1 MIDFTFDRSAIDA
14 LVAGGE
20 SETVEFKKSTAE
32 HERAAKTICGM
43 ANQRG
48 GVVLFGVAPDGR
60 VSGQQVSERTLERLT
75 QSLDDVRPH
84 PSYTLQQIV
93 VDGDREVLAIV
104 VDRGADRPYRHRGVG
119 YMRVGAVTQALSEE
133 RAQQITVE
141 ARHGSTRWETEIS
154 QLSMDVLDNAEIVRA
169 VRDGVA
175 LGRIPPDAST
185 DIVEVLQRFNLLE
198 NGQLTNA
205 AVALFGRRDEI
216 GSSYAQCQ
224 IRLGR
229 FLGVDR
235 LAPMSDDQLI
245 RGGLCMLLR
254 HATQFVADHLH
265 LRAELPAGATV
276 RVDTPEIPPEALRE
290 AIANALAHRDYTI
303 SGGVTVAVFDDRVE
317 ISSPGPL
324 AWGITVERLLSLR
337 ESRPWNPSIADV
349 MFRRGLIEAWGV
361 GVGRMFQLAAENGLY
376 PPEIESDPLT
386 TRIVF
391 TRPGF
396 VSQRILAG
404 LTSDQAAVI
413 VVIAS
418 SAQATVSTIVERVGR
433 PRRTVQR
440 TLETLADAGKIEL
453 VHAGRYARWRIVAH

>member
-1 MIDFTFDRSAIDA
+1 MTDAFDRATIDTLA
-14 LVAGGE
+14 AAGE

-32 HERAAKTICGM
+32 HERAARTVCGM

-48 GVVLFGVAPDGR
+48 GVVLFGIEPSGR
-60 VSGQQVSERTLERLT
+60 VVGQQVSERTLERLA
-75 QSLDDVRPH
+75 QSFDDIRPH
-84 PSYTLQQIV
+84 PSYTVRHLDV
-93 VDGDREVLAIV
+93 GAAREVLAIT
-104 VDRGADRPYRHRGVG
+104 VDRGADRPYRHRGVA
-119 YMRVGAVTQALSEE
+119 YIRVGAVTQPLSEE
-133 RAQQITVE
+133 RAQQITIE
-141 ARHGSTRWETEIS
+141 TRHGSKRWETEAS
-154 QLSMDVLDNAEIVRA
+154 AVGLDALDDTEIVRT
-169 VRDGVA
+169 VRDGIS
-175 LGRIPPDAST
+175 LGRIPPDSST
-185 DIVEVLQRFNLLE
+185 DPGDALQRFDLVAD
-198 NGQLTNA
+198 GGLTNA
-205 AVALFGRRDEI
+205 AVALFGGRDAV
-216 GSSYAQCQ
+216 GAAYSQCQ

-235 LAPMSDDQLI
+235 MAPMSDDQLI

-254 HATQFVADHLH
+254 HATQFLADHLH

-324 AWGITVERLLSLR
+324 AWGITVERLLTLR
-337 ESRPWNPSIADV
+337 ESRPWNPTIADV

-361 GVGRMFQLAAENGLY
+361 GIGRMFQLATDHGLY
-376 PPEIESDPLT
+376 PPEIDSEPLA

-396 VSQRILAG
+396 VPQRVLAT
-404 LTSDQAAVI
+404 LTAD
-413 VVIAS
+413 
-418 SAQATVSTIVERVGR
+418 QATVLRAVASTDETTISTLVERIGR

-440 TLETLADAGKIEL
+440 TLETLADSGRVEL
-453 VHAGRYARWRIVAH
+453 VHAGRYARWRIAAH

>member
-1 MIDFTFDRSAIDA
+1 MTSPSLNRASVEA
-14 LVAGGE
+14 LAKAGE

-32 HERAAKTICGM
+32 HERASKTVCGM

-60 VSGQQVSERTLERLT
+60 IPGQQVSERTLERLA
-75 QSLDDVRPH
+75 QSLDDIRPH
-84 PSYTLQQIV
+84 PSYTLQQV
-93 VDGDREVLAIV
+93 LLDGDREVLAIT
-104 VDRGADRPYRHRGVG
+104 VDRGADRPYRHRGVAFI
-119 YMRVGAVTQALSEE
+119 RVGAVTQALSEE

-141 ARHGSTRWETEIS
+141 TRHTSNRWETEVSPLTIN
-154 QLSMDVLDNAEIVRA
+154 VLDDAEIVAA
-169 VRDGVA
+169 VRDGVL

-185 DIVEVLQRFNLLE
+185 DVVDVLHRFNLLD
-198 NGQLTNA
+198 NGQLTSA
-205 AVALFGRRDEI
+205 AVALFVRRDTA
-216 GSSYAQCQ
+216 GASYAQCH

-229 FLGVDR
+229 FLGTDR

-245 RGGLCMLLR
+245 RGGLFMLLR
-254 HATQFVADHLH
+254 HATQFLADHLR

-276 RVDTPEIPPEALRE
+276 RIDTPEIPPEALRE

-324 AWGITVERLLSLR
+324 AWGISVERLLSLR

-349 MFRRGLIEAWGV
+349 MFRRGFIEAWGV
-361 GVGRMFQLAAENGLY
+361 GVGRMFQLTAEHGLY
-376 PPEIESDPLT
+376 PPEIESEPLT
-386 TRIVF
+386 TRITF
-391 TRPGF
+391 TRPGHLPARF
-396 VSQRILAG
+396 LVGLA
-404 LTSDQAAVI
+404 SDQADAMRA
-413 VVIAS
+413 IAS
-418 SAQATVSTIVERVGR
+418 TKEANVSTIVQRVGR

-453 VHAGRYARWRIVAH
+453 VHAGRYARWRIVAQ

>member
-1 MIDFTFDRSAIDA
+1 MTPADLDRAAVEA
-14 LVAGGE
+14 LADNGE

-32 HERAAKTICGM
+32 HERASKTVCGM

-60 VSGQQVSERTLERLT
+60 ILGQQVSERTLERRA
-75 QSLDDVRPH
+75 QSLDDIRPH
-84 PSYTLQQIV
+84 PSYRLCNV
-93 VDGDREVLAIV
+93 VIDGDREILAII
-104 VDRGADRPYRHRGVG
+104 VDRGADRPYRHRGVA
-119 YMRVGAVTQALSEE
+119 YIRDGAVTQALSEE

-141 ARHGSTRWETEIS
+141 TRHGANRWETEVS
-154 QLSMDVLDNAEIVRA
+154 SLTVEALDDTEIARA
-169 VRDGVA
+169 VREGVA
-175 LGRIPPDAST
+175 LGRIPSDAST
-185 DIVEVLQRFNLLE
+185 NTADALQRFNLL
-198 NGQLTNA
+198 NDAKLTNA
-205 AVALFGRRDEI
+205 AVALFARRDETG
-216 GSSYAQCQ
+216 GSFTQCQ

-229 FLGVDR
+229 FLGIDR

-254 HATQFVADHLH
+254 HATQFLADHLR
-265 LRAELPAGATV
+265 LRAELPAGASV

-290 AIANALAHRDYTI
+290 AVANALAHRDYTI

-337 ESRPWNPSIADV
+337 ESRPWNPSLADV

-361 GVGRMFQLAAENGLY
+361 GVGRMFQLTADHGLY
-376 PPEIESDPLT
+376 PPEIDSEPLT
-386 TRIVF
+386 TRVTF

-396 VSQRILAG
+396 VPSRVLNG
-404 LTSDQAAVI
+404 LTSDQITVI
-413 VVIAS
+413 RSLAS
-418 SAQATVSTIVERVGR
+418 TGEASVSTIVERVKR

-440 TLETLADAGKIEL
+440 TLETLAAAGKIEL